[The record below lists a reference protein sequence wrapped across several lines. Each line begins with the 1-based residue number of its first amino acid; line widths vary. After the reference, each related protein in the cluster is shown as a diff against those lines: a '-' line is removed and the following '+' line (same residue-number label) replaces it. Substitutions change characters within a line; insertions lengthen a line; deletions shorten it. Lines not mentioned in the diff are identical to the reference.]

1 MPPEMK
7 LIILANMNAKLFSWT
22 FTFRKATDF
31 RGGGSFK
38 SGFLR
43 RCCLNLTVRN
53 YRKKMVPIL
62 LKLSKKEVT
71 YFFSESRVMCCVSR
85 LFWLGSDQYQY
96 RCLELDK
103 LVSRMTYILLKRT
116 LNPAHWLSPSVLW
129 RWWLDG
135 RKGIRPVR
143 PLAVI
148 GLLMVTIWLELCS
161 ALWSTLFTRR

>member
-1 MPPEMK
+1 MLPDIK
-7 LIILANMNAKLFSWT
+7 HILTNMNAKLFSWT

-53 YRKKMVPIL
+53 YREKNGSNFAEVIKKRSDL
-62 LKLSKKEVT
+62 L
-71 YFFSESRVMCCVSR
+71 FSESRVMCCVSR

-103 LVSRMTYILLKRT
+103 LVSGMTYILLKRT

-129 RWWLDG
+129 RWWL
-135 RKGIRPVR
+135 KGIRPVR